1 MARKDK
7 IQLQQSQDM
16 ESIDADLAAAMDA
29 LEQKNQEVASLLSAC
44 EPVPPSDN
52 AGEDGAS
59 PAAYAELPEP
69 ETSESPAPAE
79 TPEPN

>member
-16 ESIDADLAAAMDA
+16 ESIDADLAAAMEA
-29 LEQKNQEVASLLSAC
+29 LDQKNQEVASLLSAC
-44 EPVPPSDN
+44 EVAPPPDIPIEN
-52 AGEDGAS
+52 APP

-69 ETSESPAPAE
+69 EASEPDAPAE
-79 TPEPN
+79 TPGPN